1 MRKLC
6 PNLER
11 DDALDTVLE
20 VPIPEEMFTGG
31 GGSRGSRFGCTGVK
45 AWMRAHGAPDRSGA
59 GEPCSMSRG
68 ELQLMLG
75 VIGAPLIPLPVGHAK
90 QSPSSVLCEQLKGDP
105 IESSSA
111 KYIVQQYIA
120 ASGGEWALNKV
131 TSMYAMGRVR
141 MTAAELNTNDADGAT
156 GNGNGHGHRGGKK
169 GGKGAGSSGE
179 IGGFVLWQKKPE
191 LWCLELVVSG
201 CKISAGSDG
210 KVAWRQ
216 TPWHQSHASRGPP
229 RPLRRSLQ
237 GLDPMLTA
245 SLFAEDS
252 VCIGER
258 SIGGEDCF
266 VLKVEAEASSLRARN
281 SGSVEIIR
289 HTVWGYFS
297 QRTGL
302 LVQLEDSHL
311 LQIKP
316 TSGTGSVFWET
327 TMESRLD
334 DYRAVDGVNIA
345 HAGRTAVSLVRFGDG
360 QDGST
365 RTRMEETWSIEEVD
379 FNIRGLSMDC
389 FLPPSDLRETKEAPH
404 DAVAPAVVK
413 ATRPPPLRIPAVVAI
428 RVGPSQVAA
437 VNLDESSEPLIAR

>member
-20 VPIPEEMFTGG
+20 VPIPEEMFSGGGGG
-31 GGSRGSRFGCTGVK
+31 GGSRGSRFGCTSVK
-45 AWMRAHGAPDRSGA
+45 AWMRSHAPDRSGA
-59 GEPCSMSRG
+59 GDPCSMSRG

-75 VIGAPLIPLPVGHAK
+75 VIGAPLIPLPVSHAK

-141 MTAAELNTNDADGAT
+141 MSAAELNSNDADG
-156 GNGNGHGHRGGKK
+156 GHNRGGKK
-169 GGKGAGSSGE
+169 GGKGGGGASGE

-258 SIGGEDCF
+258 SIDGEDCF

-281 SGSVEIIR
+281 SSSVEIIR

-311 LQIKP
+311 LQIK
-316 TSGTGSVFWET
+316 SNGSGSVFWET

-345 HAGRTAVSLVRFGDG
+345 HAGRTAVSLVRFGDS
-360 QDGST
+360 QDGNT
-365 RTRMEETWSIEEVD
+365 RTRMEETWNIEEVD
-379 FNIRGLSMDC
+379 FNIWGLSMDC
-389 FLPPSDLRETKEAPH
+389 FLPPSDLRDGKEAQQQ
-404 DAVAPAVVK
+404 DNTTAVAAVVK
-413 ATRPPPLRIPAVVAI
+413 APRPPPLRIPAVLAV

-437 VNLDESSEPLIAR
+437 VNLDESEPLIAR

>member
-20 VPIPEEMFTGG
+20 VPIPEEMFSGG
-31 GGSRGSRFGCTGVK
+31 GGSRGSTRFGCTNVK
-45 AWMRAHGAPDRSGA
+45 AWMRSHAADRSGA
-59 GEPCSMSRG
+59 GEPCSMTRG

-75 VIGAPLIPLPVGHAK
+75 VIGAPLIPLPVYHAN
-90 QSPSSVLCEQLKGDP
+90 QSPCSVLCEQLKADP

-131 TSMYAMGRVR
+131 KSMYAMGKVR
-141 MTAAELNTNDADGAT
+141 MTAAELNSSDADGHGGST
-156 GNGNGHGHRGGKK
+156 GNGHHRGGKK
-169 GGKGAGSSGE
+169 GSKGGGGGGE

-237 GLDPMLTA
+237 GLDPQLTA
-245 SLFAEDS
+245 SLFADS

-258 SIGGEDCF
+258 
-266 VLKVEAEASSLRARN
+266 
-281 SGSVEIIR
+281 
-289 HTVWGYFS
+289 
-297 QRTGL
+297 
-302 LVQLEDSHL
+302 
-311 LQIKP
+311 
-316 TSGTGSVFWET
+316 SVFWET
-327 TMESRLD
+327 TMESRLG

-345 HAGRTAVSLVRFGDG
+345 HAGRTAVSLVRFGDC
-360 QDGST
+360 QDGNT
-365 RTRMEETWSIEEVD
+365 RTRMEEEWNIEEVD
-379 FNIRGLSMDC
+379 FNIWGLSMDC
-389 FLPPSDLRETKEAPH
+389 FLPPSDLREGKESQ
-404 DAVAPAVVK
+404 DVAVVK
-413 ATRPPPLRIPAVVAI
+413 ADARPPPLRIPAVTV

-437 VNLDESSEPLIAR
+437 VNMDDSDSLVARS

>member
-20 VPIPEEMFTGG
+20 VPIPEEMFSGG
-31 GGSRGSRFGCTGVK
+31 GGSRGSRFGCTSVK
-45 AWMRAHGAPDRSGA
+45 AWMRSHAPDRSGA
-59 GEPCSMSRG
+59 GDPCSMSRG

-75 VIGAPLIPLPVGHAK
+75 VIGAPLIPLPVSHAK

-141 MTAAELNTNDADGAT
+141 MSAAELNSNDADA
-156 GNGNGHGHRGGKK
+156 GNGGHNRGGKK
-169 GGKGAGSSGE
+169 GGKGGGGASGE

-258 SIGGEDCF
+258 SIDGEDCF

-281 SGSVEIIR
+281 SSSVEIIR

-311 LQIKP
+311 LQIK
-316 TSGTGSVFWET
+316 SNGSGSVFWET

-345 HAGRTAVSLVRFGDG
+345 HAGRTAVSLVRFGDS
-360 QDGST
+360 QDGNT
-365 RTRMEETWSIEEVD
+365 RTRMEETWNIEEVD
-379 FNIRGLSMDC
+379 FNIWGLSMDC
-389 FLPPSDLRETKEAPH
+389 FLPPSDLRDGKEAQQQ
-404 DAVAPAVVK
+404 DTTTAVAAVVK
-413 ATRPPPLRIPAVVAI
+413 APRPPPLRIPAVLAV

-437 VNLDESSEPLIAR
+437 VNLDESEPLIAR